1 MTTPTS
7 DDNAF
12 EREVAERFGLLPHFF
27 SSAPDAPEIVEKLWG
42 FAKSAYLDNPIPS
55 LFKERLFVYLSRFCM
70 VRYCITRHCAFL
82 VGYGYPAGDPGA
94 VPQTIEQAIRLLRTP
109 PPWEG
114 EGEEVLGQLETG
126 PAGAEWP
133 AAETAFEDQ
142 LLSAATLVF
151 VEPARADRAR
161 QALRYALGGQ
171 RFEHLMGLL
180 AFIRT
185 AHYWTVLHPDLAY
198 EDDVR
203 GLLGANEELARLLLQ
218 DPEAAR
224 CDLGT
229 RLFAELEDLRGLHER
244 RELEKAKRA
253 LEAQVEQK
261 ELLLKEA
268 NHRVKNS
275 LQIVSSLLH
284 LQVPHTKSVEAAEA
298 MANAAARVLAIA
310 AVHERLYTGDDI
322 QVVSLKTF
330 LGDLCQEIGRGL
342 GCPDGIRADLD
353 AVEVPTDMAVP
364 LALIVNELVT
374 NVVKHV
380 GPPCRIVVRE
390 GPGNILTL
398 SVSDAGQGPSE
409 EQPHAGMGSRIV
421 RAFVTQLG
429 ARMETNRL
437 PDGYTVVL
445 SIPIPKKP

>member
-1 MTTPTS
+1 MKPVRPARS
-7 DDNAF
+7 GP
-12 EREVAERFGLLPHFF
+12 R
-27 SSAPDAPEIVEKLWG
+27 PE
-42 FAKSAYLDNPIPS
+42 S
-55 LFKERLFVYLSRFCM
+55 
-70 VRYCITRHCAFL
+70 
-82 VGYGYPAGDPGA
+82 
-94 VPQTIEQAIRLLRTP
+94 
-109 PPWEG
+109 
-114 EGEEVLGQLETG
+114 
-126 PAGAEWP
+126 
-133 AAETAFEDQ
+133 AFEDQ
-142 LLSAATLVF
+142 LFSAATLVF

-161 QALRYALGGQ
+161 QALRHALGGQ

-203 GLLGANEELARLLLQ
+203 ELLGANEELARLLLQ